1 MTIPPPNLEYP
12 APFLEISRPFR
23 DPAAHEAAGISIDST
38 PAGPLS
44 VYPEENRE
52 EEEQESP
59 AAFGVRQ
66 RSASLRAESG
76 GSISLRGKA
85 SEASV
90 APVGA
95 KRRIGPSSPRHTP
108 HCHGNYAGQA
118 FAAMSDSSE
127 LHDFSDP
134 CKGPPG
140 VGLS

>member
-12 APFLEISRPFR
+12 APFLEISRPFC
-23 DPAAHEAAGISIDST
+23 DPVAHEPAGISIDST

-44 VYPEENRE
+44 VYPEENRKE
-52 EEEQESP
+52 GKQESP
-59 AAFGVRQ
+59 DAFGVRQ

-95 KRRIGPSSPRHTP
+95 QRRIGPSSLLHTP
-108 HCHGNYAGQA
+108 HWQRNYAGQA
-118 FAAMSDSSE
+118 FAAMSDGSG
-127 LHDFSDP
+127 LHNFSDP
-134 CKGPPG
+134 P
-140 VGLS
+140 